1 MFTAPVSF
9 IKTVQQQPYV
19 TTGLMVYLDAGN
31 SSSYSGSGTTWYDIS
46 GNSRNATLINTPTY
60 DAGTAGGTFSFDD
73 TQFEYAT
80 IPDIGDLNPFTIE
93 AWCRIHKSLSG
104 KVTSVVTNQFNLST
118 KLNFSIGT
126 NRAPASYNLSFG
138 YYTGTWRN
146 VNGFSPSLNTWYNLV
161 GTYDGSILR
170 FYVNNVLDTQT
181 NSNTNPQS
189 GGEIRIAR
197 RWDEAANV
205 SSNFFDG
212 DIALVRIYNIA
223 LNSTQIS
230 QNYNSQKSRFGL

>member
-1 MFTAPVSF
+1 MFTAPISF
-9 IKTVQQQPYV
+9 IKTSQSYV
-19 TTGLMVYLDAGN
+19 TNGLMLYLDAGN
-31 SSSYSGSGTTWYDIS
+31 SSSYGGTGTTWYDIS

-60 DAGTAGGTFSFDD
+60 DGSTAGGIFSFDD
-73 TQFEYAT
+73 AQFEYAT
-80 IPDIGDLNPFTIE
+80 VPDMGDLNPFTIE
-93 AWCRIHKSLSG
+93 VWCRIHKSLSG

-126 NRAPASYNLSFG
+126 NRAPTSYNMTFG

-146 VNGFSPSLNTWYNLV
+146 VDGFAPSLNTWYNLV
-161 GTYDGSILR
+161 GTYDGTVLK
-170 FYVNNVLDTQT
+170 FYSNNVLNTQA
-181 NSNTNPQS
+181 NSNISPQS

-212 DIALVRIYNIA
+212 DIALIRIYNIA
-223 LNSTQIS
+223 LNSTQIA